1 MTDRNAQT
9 NLQTY
14 EAPEVAAHYA
24 GLNYLSPCER
34 LLFETYIGPGS
45 AVLDLGVGGGRTTAY
60 LASRA
65 SRYVGVDYAKAMVQA
80 CRAKFPGLEFV
91 EADAS
96 DLSAFPDASFDA
108 VVFAFNGVD
117 YIHPEQA
124 RRSCFQHIHR
134 VLKPGGVVIFSSH
147 NPRAVLIRPSWNRER
162 LRRIARRFA
171 GKSTILYGFLLGGVT
186 LVRSALAL
194 CQAVVAALPRLIK
207 RVPSRVFWRGEGYL
221 VDPVHGGLLT
231 HYWIPGRAVSD
242 LCGMRLRAERVAG
255 NDYPHSPHAYV
266 TDWYYYVFSKPCEE

>member
-1 MTDRNAQT
+1 MTDLSAQT

-24 GLNYLSPCER
+24 GLDYLSSCER
-34 LLFETYIGPGS
+34 LLFETYIGPDS

-60 LASRA
+60 LADRA

-80 CRAKFPGLEFV
+80 CRSKFPGLEFV
-91 EADAS
+91 VADAS
-96 DLSAFPDASFDA
+96 DLSLFPDASFDA

-124 RRSCFQHIHR
+124 RQGCFQHIHR
-134 VLKPGGVVIFSSH
+134 ILKPGGIVIFSSH
-147 NPRAVLIRPSWNRER
+147 NPRAVLVRPSWNRDR

-171 GKSTILYGFLLGGVT
+171 WKSTLLYRFLLAVT
-186 LVRSALAL
+186 TVARSMLAL
-194 CQAVVAALPRLIK
+194 CQAVAAAVPRIAK
-207 RVPSRVFWRGEGYL
+207 RVPSQAFWRGEGYL

-231 HYWIPGRAVSD
+231 HYWIPSRAMSD
-242 LCGMRLRAERVAG
+242 LRSMHLRAERVVG
-255 NDYPHSPHAYV
+255 SDYPHSPHAYV